1 MLLLL
6 KMEILNGMKL
16 KKKMKI
22 IKKKI
27 KKIKNK
33 VK

>member
-6 KMEILNGMKL
+6 KIEILNGMKL